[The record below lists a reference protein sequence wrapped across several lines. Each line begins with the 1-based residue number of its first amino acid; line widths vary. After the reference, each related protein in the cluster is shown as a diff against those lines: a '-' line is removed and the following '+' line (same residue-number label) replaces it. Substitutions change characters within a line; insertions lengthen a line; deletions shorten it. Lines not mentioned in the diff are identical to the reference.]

1 MDIDQPHCSQI
12 DLTMEDS
19 LQLTNS
25 ENVPKDLA
33 PIRASYAE
41 SKIESC
47 IHVLQSWFLLSGA

>member
-25 ENVPKDLA
+25 GNVPKDLA

-47 IHVLQSWFLLSGA
+47 IHVLQS